1 MKDPDSLASAET
13 AWARGLAAGAD
24 GPAWLARAARLAPND
39 PRIALDLARTRLNAG
54 ANEAAAAA
62 VEFARLAARYDVLPA
77 WLGLAMAHH
86 RQGNTQAAAKALGNL
101 LARHCVPDEPGF
113 PPLAARIALAAGYDG
128 FCGMT
133 ASGKQLANAQSGKL
147 LGKPWDMPALTRVE
161 GLVTADETGLTGW
174 ASRPAAQ
181 AAPPKLTLT
190 DSAGHRR
197 AVKFGQILDADD
209 DAPFLQRYGFKLSTR
224 RLRGLTPPFSL
235 HGPDGAHISGS
246 PVDPSWLNLPP
257 VQAATRGTPRTRLP
271 AQRKLA
277 VIIPV
282 YRGLEET
289 RACLDSLFAALPKG
303 NKIIVVDDATPE
315 PALAA
320 LLDKLAAA
328 RRITLC
334 RHTQNQGFPA
344 SANTGL
350 QAAKGRDVLLLNSD
364 TLVPPGAIE
373 TLRDVAY
380 AHPDTGSVTPFSNE
394 ATILS
399 YPNPRGGN
407 PMPSLAEAT
416 RLDALA
422 RKANGSKSLEIPTGI
437 GFCMYLRHDCL
448 KATGGFRAGIFAQG
462 YGEEN
467 DWCIRAR
474 HLGFTH
480 HAALGAYVAHIGG
493 VSFRAA
499 ALGLTKRN
507 LAILNRLYP
516 GYHEMVMA
524 MIAADRLAPA
534 RARMDA
540 ARLKSGPKQD
550 AVLLV
555 SHSHGGGVARQ
566 VDAQMAEL
574 RAQNLRPLLLVTQ
587 FPDEPEQTPY
597 PWPALLTGGN
607 PGDYPNLVFT
617 LPREAPSLHRLLQA
631 ARVKKII
638 LHHSLG
644 HHPSVRGLATAL
656 HVPQDIVIHDYASF
670 CPRVN
675 LLTRPTQAA
684 QPRYCGEPTPPGC
697 TTCCSR
703 DPDEVLDPTP
713 IPALLARSV
722 HEFSVATNVTAPSA
736 DAARRITR
744 HFPGVK
750 PSITPWEND
759 SLPVSLTPPG
769 TGRRKIIV
777 IGGIGFSKG
786 FDLLLDCAEDA
797 ARRRLALDFIVAG
810 SSADDAKLLATGRIF
825 VTGAYAEGQA
835 QSLIAQA
842 KPDLAF
848 LPSIWPE
855 TWCFALSEAWR
866 AGLYAI
872 AFDLGAQSERIKA
885 TGRGATLPLGLPAP
899 RVNDILLKWSP

>member
-1 MKDPDSLASAET
+1 MTDPDSLASAET
-13 AWARGLAAGAD
+13 AWTRGLAAGTD
-24 GPAWLARAARLAPND
+24 QLAWLARAARLAPHD
-39 PRIALDLARTRLNAG
+39 PRIALDLARMQLTAG
-54 ANEAAAAA
+54 ADEAAAATR
-62 VEFARLAARYDVLPA
+62 EFAHLAARYDVLPA

-86 RQGNTQAAAKALGNL
+86 RQGNAKAAAEALGNL

-113 PPLAARIALAAGYDG
+113 PALAARIALAAGYDG
-128 FCGMT
+128 FCGMA
-133 ASGKQLANAQSGKL
+133 ASGKQLASTQSGKL

-161 GLVTADETGLTGW
+161 GLVSADETGVTGW

-190 DSAGHRR
+190 DSTGRRR
-197 AVKFGQILDADD
+197 AVKFGKILDADD

-224 RLRGLTPPFSL
+224 RLRELTPPFSL

-246 PVDPSWLNLPP
+246 PIDPSWLNLPP
-257 VQAATRGTPRTRLP
+257 LQAATRGIPRRRLLAP
-271 AQRKLA
+271 RKLA
-277 VIIPV
+277 VLIPA

-303 NKIIVVDDATPE
+303 DKIIVVDDATPE
-315 PALAA
+315 PPLAA
-320 LLDKLAAA
+320 FLDKLAAA
-328 RRITLC
+328 GHITLC

-344 SANTGL
+344 AANTGF
-350 QAAKGRDVLLLNSD
+350 QAAKGRDILLLNSD

-373 TLRDVAY
+373 TLRDIAY
-380 AHPDTGSVTPFSNE
+380 AHADTGSVTPFSNE

-407 PMPSLAEAT
+407 PMPDLAEAT
-416 RLDALA
+416 RLNTRA
-422 RKANGSKSLEIPTGI
+422 REANGTQSLEIPTGI

-448 KATGGFRAGIFAQG
+448 KATGGFRADIFAQG

-480 HAALGAYVAHIGG
+480 RAAIGAYVAHIGG

-524 MIAADRLAPA
+524 TIAADRLAPA

-540 ARLKSGPKQD
+540 ARLKSGPKQN
-550 AVLLV
+550 AVLLI

-566 VDAQMAEL
+566 VAAQMAEL
-574 RAQNLRPLLLVTQ
+574 RAQNLRPLLLLTQ
-587 FPDEPEQTPY
+587 FPDESKPTPY
-597 PWPALLTGGN
+597 PWPALLTEGS
-607 PGDYPNLVFT
+607 PSDYPNLAFT
-617 LPREAPSLHRLLQA
+617 LPHEAPALHRLLQA

-644 HHPSVRGLATAL
+644 HHPSVRDLATSL
-656 HVPQDIVIHDYASF
+656 NLPLDIVIHDYASF

-675 LLTRPTQAA
+675 LLTRASPDV
-684 QPRYCGEPTPPGC
+684 QPRYCGEPSPSGC
-697 TTCCSR
+697 ADCCSR
-703 DPDEVLDPTP
+703 DTYELLDPTP
-713 IPALLARSV
+713 IPALLARSRR
-722 HEFSVATNVTAPSA
+722 EFSVATTITAPSA
-736 DAARRITR
+736 DTARRISR

-769 TGRRKIIV
+769 TGRRKIVI
-777 IGGIGFSKG
+777 IGGIGYSKG

-797 ARRRLALDFIVAG
+797 TQRRLALDFIVAG

-835 QSLIAQA
+835 QPLIA
-842 KPDLAF
+842 KIRPDLAF

-872 AFDLGAQSERIKA
+872 AFDLGAQSERIKT
-885 TGRGATLPLGLPAP
+885 TGRGVTLPLGLPAS
-899 RVNDILLKWSP
+899 RINDILLKWLP